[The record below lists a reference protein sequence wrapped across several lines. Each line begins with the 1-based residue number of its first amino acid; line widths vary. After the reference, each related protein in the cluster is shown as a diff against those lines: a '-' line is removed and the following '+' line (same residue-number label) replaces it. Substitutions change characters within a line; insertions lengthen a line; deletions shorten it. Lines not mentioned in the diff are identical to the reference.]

1 MGCLPTLRG
10 GRTIF
15 GMRKPAALIALL
27 AVALVLGGCQAAF
40 PPSAVTE
47 EGLLIENLY
56 VLVFVIAAI
65 VFVLVEG
72 LIIWSV
78 IRYRRKPTDTS
89 LPAQTHGNL
98 VLEIIWTA
106 IPLVTVV
113 GLFFASSQV
122 LGVVDARKPEEVSV
136 KVEVVGYQWQ
146 WKFAYPDAGFE
157 IYGTAQNYP
166 ELVVPIDERIEVTLV
181 AQDVNHGF
189 YIPEFLFQRDL
200 VPGKVN
206 HFEFTPN
213 KLGTFTGQCSA
224 FCGLLHHAM
233 GFTVRVVTREEYDAW
248 LLEMTPEPAPSES
261 PVAVDADFT
270 AEVKEWAITLSGAS
284 AAAGEVT
291 FGLTNAGNIPHE
303 FIVVRSDAGGE
314 ALLDQVDPATSR
326 LDEAALDAI
335 GEQPEFSPGEIKTL
349 TLSLEPGKYV
359 VLCNIAGHFSSGMY
373 ADFEITAN

>member
-1 MGCLPTLRG
+1 
-10 GRTIF
+10 
-15 GMRKPAALIALL
+15 MRRPAAILALL
-27 AVALVLGGCQAAF
+27 VMAVVLGGCQAAF
-40 PPSAVTE
+40 PPSAVTD

-56 VLVFVIAAI
+56 VLIFIVAAI
-65 VFVLVEG
+65 VFLLVEG

-78 IRYRRKPTDTS
+78 IRYRRKATDTS

-122 LGVVDARKPEEVSV
+122 LGVVDARKPEQVAV

-146 WKFAYPDAGFE
+146 WKFAYPEAGFE

-166 ELVVPIDERIEVTLV
+166 ELVVPINERVEVTLV

-213 KLGTFTGQCSA
+213 KLGTFAGQCSA

-248 LLEMTPEPAPSES
+248 IKEMTPAPAPSES
-261 PVAVDADFT
+261 PVAVETDLT
-270 AEVKEWAITLSGAS
+270 AEVKEWAISLNSTSTAS
-284 AAAGEVT
+284 GEVT
-291 FGLTNAGNIPHE
+291 FGLTNAGKIPHE
-303 FIVVRSDAGGE
+303 FIVVRSEISGE
-314 ALLDQVDPATSR
+314 SLLDQVDAATGR

-335 GEQPEFSPGEIKTL
+335 GEQPEFSPGETKIL
-349 TLSLEPGKYV
+349 TLDLAPGRYV

-373 ADFEITAN
+373 ADLEITAN

>member
-1 MGCLPTLRG
+1 
-10 GRTIF
+10 
-15 GMRKPAALIALL
+15 MRKPAALLALL
-27 AVALVLGGCQAAF
+27 ATVLVLGGCQAAF
-40 PPSAVTE
+40 LPSAVTE

-56 VLVFVIAAI
+56 VAVFVMAAF

-78 IRYRRKPTDTS
+78 LKYRRKPSDSS

-98 VLEIIWTA
+98 ALEVIWTV
-106 IPLVTVV
+106 IPLVVVV
-113 GLFFASSQV
+113 GLFIASSQV

-146 WKFAYPDAGFE
+146 WKFSYPAEGIE

-206 HFEFTPN
+206 YFEFTPN
-213 KLGTFTGQCSA
+213 KLGTFAGQCSA

-248 LLEMTPEPAPSES
+248 LAEMTPEPASSES
-261 PVAVDADFT
+261 PVAVDADIL
-270 AEVKEWAITLSGAS
+270 AEVKEWAISLSGTS
-284 AAAGEVT
+284 APAGEVT
-291 FGLTNAGNIPHE
+291 FGLTNVGNIPHK
-303 FIVVRSDAGGE
+303 FIVLRSELSGE
-314 ALLDQVDPATSR
+314 ELLSQIDPASSR
-326 LDEAALDAI
+326 LDEAALDVI
-335 GEQPEFSPGEIKTL
+335 GEQAEFSPGKTKTL
-349 TLSLEPGKYV
+349 TLSLEPGRYV
-359 VLCNIAGHFSSGMY
+359 VLCNVAGHFGSGMH
-373 ADFEITAN
+373 ADLEITAN